1 MTDDIGDY
9 LYRLTVYTGLKR
21 NAGTKSKVYVNIE
34 GIHGGS
40 GIWKLDPTP
49 HTVNI
54 NQPIGLKS
62 SVKHYYFRC
71 SHNLRFAFV

>member
-34 GIHGGS
+34 GIHGGL

-49 HTVNI
+49 HKVNKNPVI
-54 NQPIGLKS
+54 DLLFNSIKGN
-62 SVKHYYFRC
+62 HY
-71 SHNLRFAFV
+71 